1 MSEKRSQASETPF
14 QITSDVQMSRMDRW
28 KRLLDL
34 WLYAPAAIIWSDWRA
49 RIGLF
54 IISVYALM
62 GTVGVMVVEPTSTMD
77 GPTLTP
83 WFEDWTYPLGTDY
96 LGRDLLAMIVHATP
110 SMLEMIIAGGV
121 FTIVVA
127 TIVGTVSGY
136 LRGGY
141 VDYVLTLFTDIMI
154 NIPGLPLL
162 VVLATIL
169 EPEDPWLVGLILS
182 VNAWAGLARSLR
194 SQVLTLRESSYV
206 EASEIMGLPTRSII
220 RKDLLPNM
228 MPFILISFT
237 NAARNIIFASVGLYF
252 LGILPYSNLN
262 WGVILNIA
270 YKNGAIS
277 VLAYAYWII
286 VPMVVIIGLSVGLVL
301 LSQSLDRVFNPRI
314 RARHAK
320 TTEETGPEQ

>member
-1 MSEKRSQASETPF
+1 MSEESSQASDAPF
-14 QITSDVQMSRMDRW
+14 QITADVEMDRLDRW
-28 KRLLDL
+28 KRILDL
-34 WLYAPAAIIWSDWRA
+34 WVYAPFSIIWSDWRA
-49 RIGLF
+49 RVGLA
-54 IISVYALM
+54 IISVYLVS
-62 GTVGVMVVEPTSTMD
+62 GTVGVMVIEQTSTMD
-77 GPTLTP
+77 GPTYLR
-83 WFEDWTYPLGTDY
+83 WFVNLEFPLGTDY
-96 LGRDLLAMIVHATP
+96 LGRDLLSMIVHATP
-110 SMLEMIIAGGV
+110 AMLEMTLVGGV
-121 FTIVVA
+121 FTIIVA
-127 TIVGTVSGY
+127 TVVGTLSGY
-136 LRGGY
+136 LRGGL
-141 VDYVLTLFTDIMI
+141 VDYVLTLATDIMI

-169 EPEDPWLVGLILS
+169 EPEDPWLVGIILS

-206 EASEIMGLPTRSII
+206 EASEIMGLKTHTII
-220 RKDLLPNM
+220 RKDFLPNM

-277 VLAYAYWII
+277 AISLAYWII
-286 VPMVVIIGLSVGLVL
+286 VPMVVIIGFSAGLVL

-320 TTEETGPEQ
+320 TADSTEPEP

>member
-1 MSEKRSQASETPF
+1 MSEENPRGSDAPF
-14 QITSDVQMSRMDRW
+14 QITSDIQSSRSDRW
-28 KRLLDL
+28 KRTLDV
-34 WLYAPAAIIWSDWRA
+34 WLYAPLSVVWSDWRA
-49 RIGLF
+49 RVGLF
-54 IISVYALM
+54 IISVYVLM
-62 GTVGVMVVEPTSTMD
+62 GTVGVAVVERTSTMA
-77 GPTLTP
+77 GPRLVP
-83 WFEDWTYPLGTDY
+83 WFENWAYPLGTDY
-96 LGRDLLAMIVHATP
+96 LGRDLLSMIVHATP
-110 SMLEMIIAGGV
+110 AMLEMITAGSV
-121 FTIVVA
+121 FTIAVA
-127 TIVGTVSGY
+127 IVVGTVSGY

-169 EPEDPWLVGLILS
+169 EPEDPWLVGIILS

-206 EASEIMGLPTRSII
+206 EASEIMGLPIHSII

-252 LGILPYSNLN
+252 LGILPYTNLN
-262 WGVILNIA
+262 WGVILDIA
-270 YKNGAIS
+270 YRNGAVS
-277 VLAYAYWII
+277 TVSLAYWII
-286 VPMVVIIGLSVGLVL
+286 SPMIAIIGLSVGLVL

-314 RARHAK
+314 RAKHAN
-320 TTEETGPEQ
+320 TTDSTGPET

>member
-1 MSEKRSQASETPF
+1 MSEGTSGASETPF
-14 QITSDVQMSRMDRW
+14 QITADVEMSRADQW
-28 KRLLDL
+28 KRFLDL
-34 WLYAPAAIIWSDWRA
+34 WVYSPLSVIWSDWRA

-54 IISVYALM
+54 IISVYVVM
-62 GTVGVMVVEPTSTMD
+62 GTVGVALVDRTSTHD
-77 GPTLTP
+77 GPVLVP
-83 WFEDWTYPLGTDY
+83 WFENMQYPLGTDY

-110 SMLEMIIAGGV
+110 AMLQMIIAGGV

-127 TIVGTVSGY
+127 TVVGTMSGY

-141 VDYVLTLFTDIMI
+141 TDYVLTLFTDIMI

-169 EPEDPWLVGLILS
+169 KPEDPWVVGIILS

-206 EASEIMGLPTRSII
+206 EASEIMGLRTHTII
-220 RKDLLPNM
+220 RKDLLPDM

-252 LGILPYSNLN
+252 LGILPYSSLN

-270 YKNGAIS
+270 YQNGAITALVYS
-277 VLAYAYWII
+277 YWI
-286 VPMVVIIGLSVGLVL
+286 VSPMTVIIGLSVGLVL
-301 LSQSLDRVFNPRI
+301 LSQSLDQVFNPRI

-320 TTEETGPEQ
+320 TVESTGPEQ